1 MKYNKKKIIL
11 FVFGCLLVRFSFV
24 LIAKNINKKS
34 LPLLGSI
41 ALIPAIGFL
50 VVYFGNLRQRGAL
63 NQKAWWNNLRPIHS
77 LLYFTFAYLAF
88 NKNNK
93 AYIPLL
99 LDVLIGLV
107 AFIHNNL

>member
-1 MKYNKKKIIL
+1 MKYNKKIVF

-34 LPLLGSI
+34 LPLLGSL
-41 ALIPAIGFL
+41 ALIPAIGLL
-50 VVYFGNLRQRGAL
+50 VVYFGDLRQRGAL
-63 NQKAWWNNLRPIHS
+63 NQKAWWNNLRPLHS
-77 LLYFTFAYLAF
+77 ILYFTFAYLAL
-88 NKNNK
+88 NKNDK

-99 LDVLIGLV
+99 LDVIIGSA

>member
-1 MKYNKKKIIL
+1 MKYNKKIVL

-34 LPLLGSI
+34 LPLLGSL

-50 VVYFGNLRQRGAL
+50 VVYFGDLRQRGAL
-63 NQKAWWNNLRPIHS
+63 NQKAWWNNLRPLHS
-77 LLYFTFAYLAF
+77 ILYFTFAYLALY
-88 NKNNK
+88 KNDK

-99 LDVLIGLV
+99 LDVIIGSL
-107 AFIHNNL
+107 AFVHNNL